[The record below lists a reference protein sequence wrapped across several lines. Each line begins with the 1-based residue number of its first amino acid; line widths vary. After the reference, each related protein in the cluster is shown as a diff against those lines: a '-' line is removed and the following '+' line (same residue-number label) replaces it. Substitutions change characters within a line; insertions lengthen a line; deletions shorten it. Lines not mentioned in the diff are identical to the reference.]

1 MIPLQDV
8 KFGLSIVPQ
17 SINGTD
23 TNGTGVDCLG
33 YHYALAVFHLGATTA
48 DMDSLAVQESDDN
61 SSYSADIS
69 AFTFSTVP
77 TATDDNGF
85 FVCRIDLRKRK
96 RYLRWHAN
104 YGAAATLSTCF
115 FILSRAEVSPSTATL
130 AGAVQLL
137 TG

>member
-1 MIPLQDV
+1 MIHNQDV

-23 TNGTGVDCLG
+23 TNGTGVDTAG

-48 DMDSLAVQESDDN
+48 DMDSCAIQESDDN
-61 SSYSADIS
+61 SSWSSDIT
-69 AFTFSTVP
+69 ALTFSTVP

-85 FVCRIDLRKRK
+85 FACRIDLRKRK
-96 RYLRWHAN
+96 RYLRWHCN
-104 YGAAATLSTCF
+104 YGAAATLSTAF
-115 FILSRAEVSPSTATL
+115 FILSRAEQSPSTATL

-137 TG
+137 TA